1 MQLKL
6 YQIDAF
12 ASRLFTGNP
21 AAVCLLDS
29 WIPDALLQAIAA
41 ENNLAETAFVVARDG
56 EFEIRWFT
64 PLVEVRLCGHATLAS
79 AHALIQH
86 VGMSGDKIVFHSPR
100 SGRLTVRKEDERYIL
115 NFPTDSLTA
124 IDQPGDILKC
134 LNHSPTQCFRG
145 SSDYMLVFETRQE
158 IESMKPDFGL
168 LGQVDARALIVTA
181 PGDDCDFVSRFFA
194 PRVGID
200 EDPVTGSA
208 HTTMIP
214 YWAKRL
220 GKTVMLAKQLSRRG
234 GVVYCNHLD
243 DRVEI
248 GGYARTYLIGEVAIA
263 ND

>member
-1 MQLKL
+1 MQIKL

-29 WIPDALLQAIAA
+29 WIPDALLQSIAA
-41 ENNLAETAFVVARDG
+41 ENNLAETAFVVARDS

-86 VGMSGDKIVFHSPR
+86 VGIPGDEIVFHSRR
-100 SGRLTVRKEDERYIL
+100 SGRLTVRKEHERYIL
-115 NFPTDSLTA
+115 NFPADSFTA
-124 IDQPGDILKC
+124 IDQPGEILRC
-134 LNHSPTQCFRG
+134 LNHSPTECFRA
-145 SSDYMLVFETRQE
+145 SSDIMLVFETRQE
-158 IESMKPDFGL
+158 IESMKPDFSL
-168 LGQVDARALIVTA
+168 LRQVDARALIVTA
-181 PGDDCDFVSRFFA
+181 PGGDCDFVSRFFA
-194 PRVGID
+194 PQVGID

-220 GKTVMLAKQLSRRG
+220 GKTRMLAKQLSRRG
-234 GVVYCNHLD
+234 GVVYCNDLD

-248 GGYARTYLIGEVAIA
+248 GGYAQTFLIGEIAIA
-263 ND
+263 ID